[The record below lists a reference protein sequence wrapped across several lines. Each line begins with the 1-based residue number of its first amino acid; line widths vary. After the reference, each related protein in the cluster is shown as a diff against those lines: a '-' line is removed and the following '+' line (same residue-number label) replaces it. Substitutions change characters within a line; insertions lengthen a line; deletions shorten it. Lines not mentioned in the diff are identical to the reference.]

1 MILARKDAPASYH
14 LAVTLD
20 DAAQGITHVV
30 RGTDLFP
37 ATHVHRLLQAL
48 LGLPTPEYRHHP
60 LLLGPDGTR
69 LAKRHGAPS
78 LEAMR
83 LGARTGARSPIGSV
97 GACFRLDSRRQ
108 RRRAGGMTF
117 FLAALLIA
125 AMLAVVFVLIKGLV
139 NMAQTTTKDL
149 EGEGPS
155 DRALKSNKL
164 MQQRILLQGVAI
176 AIIALLLLILSAKG

>member
-1 MILARKDAPASYH
+1 
-14 LAVTLD
+14 
-20 DAAQGITHVV
+20 
-30 RGTDLFP
+30 
-37 ATHVHRLLQAL
+37 
-48 LGLPTPEYRHHP
+48 
-60 LLLGPDGTR
+60 
-69 LAKRHGAPS
+69 
-78 LEAMR
+78 
-83 LGARTGARSPIGSV
+83 
-97 GACFRLDSRRQ
+97 
-108 RRRAGGMTF
+108 MTF

-139 NMAQTTTKDL
+139 NMAQTTTTKDL